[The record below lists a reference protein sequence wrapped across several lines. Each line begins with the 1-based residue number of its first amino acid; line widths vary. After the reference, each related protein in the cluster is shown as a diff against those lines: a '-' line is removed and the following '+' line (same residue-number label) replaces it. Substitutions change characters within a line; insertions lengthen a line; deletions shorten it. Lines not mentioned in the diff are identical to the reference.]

1 MVGDVNQMLA
11 DRDLHVTV
19 PQNVKE
25 KLVELGYNPKMGAR
39 PLRRVI
45 QEHIEDQIADFVLE
59 HNNDHRLVAQLN
71 DDGEIVVTAESS
83 QNELTKPTDGSLT
96 TTN

>member
-1 MVGDVNQMLA
+1 MQAVVGPILDWYELENDPELNEDGTMIKV
-11 DRDLHVTV
+11 RLHT
-19 PQNVKE
+19 
-25 KLVELGYNPKMGAR
+25 GR
-39 PLRRVI
+39 T
-45 QEHIEDQIADFVLE
+45 HQIRAHFADFVLE